1 MSDGSIASD
10 ESEHGK
16 LNMRGKGKR
25 NPSPADG
32 QRRADEAP
40 TRAPSN
46 KKSKTN
52 AAAINSDMNFSD
64 ESKTKL
70 EDGGYKLKMVDVEKR
85 KNFLERNRYV
95 LDYSILKYV
104 Y

>member
-10 ESEHGK
+10 ESEHAK
-16 LNMRGKGKR
+16 LNMQAKGKR
-25 NPSPADG
+25 NPSAADG
-32 QRRADEAP
+32 QRRADGTP

-46 KKSKTN
+46 KKSKTS
-52 AAAINSDMNFSD
+52 AAAINSDMSFSD

-70 EDGGYKLKMVDVEKR
+70 EDGGYKLKMVDDEKR
-85 KNFLERNRYV
+85 KQFLERNRYV
-95 LDYSILKYV
+95 LDYPILKYV

>member
-1 MSDGSIASD
+1 M
-10 ESEHGK
+10 
-16 LNMRGKGKR
+16 
-25 NPSPADG
+25 
-32 QRRADEAP
+32 
-40 TRAPSN
+40 
-46 KKSKTN
+46 
-52 AAAINSDMNFSD
+52 NSSD

-70 EDGGYKLKMVDVEKR
+70 EDGGYNSKMVDEEKR

>member
-10 ESEHGK
+10 ESEHAK

-25 NPSPADG
+25 KPSPADG
-32 QRRADEAP
+32 QRKADEAP

-46 KKSKTN
+46 KTSKTN
-52 AAAINSDMNFSD
+52 AAAITSDMNFSD

-70 EDGGYKLKMVDVEKR
+70 EDGGYKLEMVDEEKR

-95 LDYSILKYV
+95 LDSFILKYV